1 MEVARLQA
9 VPQKE
14 RSKAQKI
21 DVRPAASVG
30 EIFAVDS
37 FNSDMSLKIFL
48 IWGVSN
54 QQYRVFINVRK
65 FFKFAGTKD

>member
-1 MEVARLQA
+1 LEVARLQA

-37 FNSDMSLKIFL
+37 FNSEMSVKICL
-48 IWGVSN
+48 IWGILN
-54 QQYRVFINVRK
+54 QQWSISKRPQIL
-65 FFKFAGTKD
+65 

>member
-1 MEVARLQA
+1 MQTENTYIWRLLGY

-37 FNSDMSLKIFL
+37 FNSDMSVKICL
-48 IWGVSN
+48 IWGG
-54 QQYRVFINVRK
+54 
-65 FFKFAGTKD
+65 FKSTMEYF